1 MKIKTYENALVNP
14 AVAAEIEALY
24 QEIEDLKKS
33 LNLTIDV
40 LKDTTWALRSI
51 KEQRLMDAER
61 IIQ

>member
-51 KEQRLMDAER
+51 KE
-61 IIQ
+61 